1 MKTLGTL
8 VLLCI
13 GLLFAGTLAAAETG
27 PDVLTPTEQAW
38 LAEHSEIVLGVG
50 EEWAPAVVKE
60 ANGRFGGF
68 AFDHIDL
75 LNQKLG
81 TTLRLEAGP
90 WHAMVEKAETGRLAG
105 LTLSAPVEARKAHF
119 LFTQPFH
126 AVQYFIY
133 LRTGQPMPDDGIN
146 GFQGQR
152 VGYLK
157 GLLYLRNLLATHPA
171 IEAMPLES
179 TEALAQALLKGDV
192 DAALDSY
199 GLEYW
204 RVSHGML
211 GFTPMRMLPESQTN
225 LVVSIRKDWPEL
237 IEILNKGLAAITRE
251 EMAELYR
258 RWFGQDYLSR
268 IAPQAALTAEEQAW
282 LSEHPVLRAGID
294 PHWAP
299 VEFSDQVGVAQGIS
313 PTYLKRLE
321 KILGVRFK
329 IAMGLSWGEALR
341 RLKDGTLDVLPA
353 MAATPE
359 RRRAYLFTDPYL
371 SFPAVIFSAADI
383 AYLGNLDALKGKI
396 VAVVRDEATHAWL
409 REKWPELQL
418 LPVAD
423 TREALHKMA
432 AGEAFA
438 FVGNLVTTSYY
449 IGQSGLT
456 RIKVVGETP
465 YVYQLGMG
473 VRRDWPMLAGILQ
486 KGLDAI
492 PKSERDAIYHDWIS
506 IQYQHHVD
514 YGTLWTVLTL
524 AALALFVIVYWNRR
538 LALEVSHRREAEAA
552 LTQAK
557 QQAEAAN
564 RAKSAFLANV
574 SHELRTPLTAVL
586 GFASLLRGKV
596 LSEKDQ
602 GYLEAIRAAGKSLSQ
617 LIDDILDLSRI
628 EADKIELRTRPVEPR
643 ALLRDLERM
652 FGHAA
657 KAKGLG
663 LRVTVGEEVPTAL
676 LGDEIRL
683 RQILVNLIGNAIKFT
698 DTGHVEVRATG
709 QEEGGN
715 FHLRVAVADTG
726 PGIPPDQQEE
736 IFHLFTQ
743 RRGQDHARYGGAGLG
758 LSICRRLAALMGG
771 EIQLASAPGRGS
783 TFTLVLPSLTITHRA
798 AVTEEPMPSV
808 EDVAFAPARI
818 LVADDNATNRRLL
831 VEYLSPH
838 GFEVIEAGNGVQA
851 LARVREHRPALVL
864 MDIAMPVLDGLE
876 ATRPLK
882 ADAATANIPV
892 IAVTASVSPEQEA
905 DVRILFDA
913 YLRKPVSQ
921 PTLIAALRRFLPPVP
936 TARAVPKAPSET
948 INPLPNHADLRF
960 STALYE
966 QLHTL
971 RPPFTSINELEAF
984 GRALAL
990 EGERRENPILRDL
1003 GQLLLRQAEAF
1014 DMAGLRQRIEALK
1027 TAVRLDR

>member
-268 IAPQAALTAEEQAW
+268 IAPRAALTAEEQAW

-371 SFPAVIFSAADI
+371 SFPAVIFSA
-383 AYLGNLDALKGKI
+383 
-396 VAVVRDEATHAWL
+396 
-409 REKWPELQL
+409 
-418 LPVAD
+418 
-423 TREALHKMA
+423 
-432 AGEAFA
+432 
-438 FVGNLVTTSYY
+438 
-449 IGQSGLT
+449 
-456 RIKVVGETP
+456 RI
-465 YVYQLGMG
+465 
-473 VRRDWPMLAGILQ
+473 
-486 KGLDAI
+486 
-492 PKSERDAIYHDWIS
+492 
-506 IQYQHHVD
+506 
-514 YGTLWTVLTL
+514 
-524 AALALFVIVYWNRR
+524 
-538 LALEVSHRREAEAA
+538 
-552 LTQAK
+552 
-557 QQAEAAN
+557 
-564 RAKSAFLANV
+564 
-574 SHELRTPLTAVL
+574 
-586 GFASLLRGKV
+586 
-596 LSEKDQ
+596 
-602 GYLEAIRAAGKSLSQ
+602 
-617 LIDDILDLSRI
+617 SRI
-628 EADKIELRTRPVEPR
+628 WAISTPSR
-643 ALLRDLERM
+643 ERSWRWC
-652 FGHAA
+652 G
-657 KAKGLG
+657 
-663 LRVTVGEEVPTAL
+663 
-676 LGDEIRL
+676 
-683 RQILVNLIGNAIKFT
+683 
-698 DTGHVEVRATG
+698 
-709 QEEGGN
+709 
-715 FHLRVAVADTG
+715 
-726 PGIPPDQQEE
+726 
-736 IFHLFTQ
+736 
-743 RRGQDHARYGGAGLG
+743 
-758 LSICRRLAALMGG
+758 
-771 EIQLASAPGRGS
+771 
-783 TFTLVLPSLTITHRA
+783 
-798 AVTEEPMPSV
+798 
-808 EDVAFAPARI
+808 
-818 LVADDNATNRRLL
+818 
-831 VEYLSPH
+831 
-838 GFEVIEAGNGVQA
+838 
-851 LARVREHRPALVL
+851 
-864 MDIAMPVLDGLE
+864 
-876 ATRPLK
+876 TRPLTPGFGK
-882 ADAATANIPV
+882 SGQN
-892 IAVTASVSPEQEA
+892 
-905 DVRILFDA
+905 
-913 YLRKPVSQ
+913 
-921 PTLIAALRRFLPPVP
+921 
-936 TARAVPKAPSET
+936 
-948 INPLPNHADLRF
+948 F
-960 STALYE
+960 SCC
-966 QLHTL
+966 
-971 RPPFTSINELEAF
+971 R
-984 GRALAL
+984 
-990 EGERRENPILRDL
+990 
-1003 GQLLLRQAEAF
+1003 
-1014 DMAGLRQRIEALK
+1014 
-1027 TAVRLDR
+1027 